1 MSTAFLALI
10 WWVVPAAGL
19 LGAFGYILWI
29 SKFKNKFEQE
39 TGRSVGQ
46 FQRFQGSLRER
57 QRLDSLKPKSTDTP
71 EPDALGNPK
80 TDIPH

>member
-19 LGAFGYILWI
+19 LGAFGYVLWV

-39 TGRSVGQ
+39 TRRSVGR
-46 FQRFQGSLRER
+46 FQRFQDSLRER
-57 QRLDSLKPKSTDTP
+57 QRLDSLKPKSTDTL
-71 EPDALGNPK
+71 EPDALGNPN
-80 TDIPH
+80 TDIPR